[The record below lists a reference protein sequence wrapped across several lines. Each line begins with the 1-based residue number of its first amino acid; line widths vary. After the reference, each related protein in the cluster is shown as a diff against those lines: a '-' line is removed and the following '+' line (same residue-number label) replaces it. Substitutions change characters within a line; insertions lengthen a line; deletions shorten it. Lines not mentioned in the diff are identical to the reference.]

1 MAIALHQTAQISLS
15 SEIVLV
21 NLHTHT
27 HTKKISWLLAFQPD
41 AHAKTDS
48 IALEHWL
55 VRERER
61 EREESHQIT
70 KTSIEGVID
79 RKNGKTTDNK
89 CQCKK
94 TSSLAHSTGSSTDY
108 LSFEDCSFV
117 FFVAQWAMDE
127 CNFFAG

>member
-27 HTKKISWLLAFQPD
+27 HKKNISWLLAFQPD

-61 EREESHQIT
+61 ERE
-70 KTSIEGVID
+70 KKVI
-79 RKNGKTTDNK
+79 K
-89 CQCKK
+89 
-94 TSSLAHSTGSSTDY
+94 
-108 LSFEDCSFV
+108 
-117 FFVAQWAMDE
+117 
-127 CNFFAG
+127 